1 MRLLG
6 SRYSQDNGMSFTSAQ
21 QRAIESDAR
30 EIMCVAGAGAGK
42 TRVLV
47 ERIARLLVSGT
58 RPGALLVLTFTRRA
72 AREMRER
79 LIERI
84 GGGENAKA
92 IVAQITLG
100 TFHAVAFKLLRI
112 WGERLGYDAKS
123 LTIIPPGDA
132 DLILQ
137 QIAAE
142 FGYVRDGKW
151 RGGLSWA
158 KLNEWR
164 ECHYTGGT
172 PSRDTQGVQDAL
184 ARIFAEY
191 CNRLRGAQSLDFGLT
206 LLEVARLLDTQPDI
220 REQYQRTIT
229 HVFVD
234 ESQDLDEFQHQMLF
248 RFWPPAAIFFVG
260 DLRQSIYAWR
270 SARPDLLRRLLHVR
284 TFEIVDLDSCFRC
297 SDRIVEAAN
306 TLIDHN
312 GDELAAPMKGAT
324 RRCGQVEAF
333 EGDYEAV
340 VAKVKELQSFH
351 AAGEIAVLGRTH
363 RVLRHVQGA
372 MAEVG
377 VSCNRVGESGD
388 LAKTEAFAKLHAAM
402 RLVVNRRD
410 RFAVL
415 ILASELGLDAEHIA
429 RLNLAAAGG
438 SPIFDAYLQLCSN
451 ALGDS
456 IAFANPEHLAT
467 LFLHS
472 VGAHL
477 AVDTARAAGFWSA
490 FCPDKSIAEA
500 LEWYAG
506 FDSDKGEDYR
516 KGDDITLITAHAAK
530 GLEWDAVIVAGLDE
544 GVFPSLRS
552 ADVLEERRLCYVA
565 MTRARHYV
573 GLHHLGEPSRFILES
588 EVAA

>member
-1 MRLLG
+1 
-6 SRYSQDNGMSFTSAQ
+6 MSFTSAQ
-21 QRAIESDAR
+21 QQAIESDAR

-42 TRVLV
+42 TRTMV

-58 RPGALLVLTFTRRA
+58 RPSALLVLTFTRRA

-79 LIERI
+79 LIERL
-84 GGGENAKA
+84 GGGENAKT

-100 TFHAVAFKLLRI
+100 TFHAVAYKLLRI
-112 WGERLGYDAKS
+112 WGERLGYDAES
-123 LTIIPPGDA
+123 LTIVPPGDA

-137 QIAAE
+137 QIASE
-142 FGYVRDGKW
+142 FGYARDGKW
-151 RGGLSWA
+151 RGGLSWTR
-158 KLNEWR
+158 LSQWR
-164 ECHYTGGT
+164 ECQYTGGT
-172 PSRDTQGVQDAL
+172 PPRGSQGVQDAL

-206 LLEVARLLDTQPDI
+206 LLEVKRLLDSQSDI
-220 REQYQRTIT
+220 REKYNSTIK

-234 ESQDLDEFQHQMLF
+234 EAQDLDEFQHGMLF
-248 RFWPPAAIFFVG
+248 YFWPPASIFFVG

-270 SARPDLLRRLLHVR
+270 SARPDLLRRLLQGR
-284 TFEIVDLDSCFRC
+284 TFEVIDLDSCFRC

-306 TLIDHN
+306 TLIDRN
-312 GDELAAPMKGAT
+312 GDELAAPMRGAT
-324 RRCGQVEAF
+324 RRRGLVEAF
-333 EGDYEAV
+333 EGDYGAV

-363 RVLRHVQGA
+363 RVLRYVQGA
-372 MAEVG
+372 MAEAG
-377 VSCNRVGESGD
+377 VSCNRVGQSSD
-388 LAKTEAFAKLHAAM
+388 LAKTEAFSKLHAAL

-415 ILASELGLDAEHIA
+415 ILAAELGLDQERIA
-429 RLNLAAAGG
+429 RLNLAAAAG
-438 SPIFDAYLQLCSN
+438 SPIFDAYLQLGSN

-456 IAFANPEHLAT
+456 IAFANPEHGVE
-467 LFLHS
+467 LFIDAMSRSLPI
-472 VGAHL
+472 
-477 AVDTARAAGFWSA
+477 DTARAAGFWSA
-490 FCPDKSIAEA
+490 FCSDKSIAEA
-500 LEWYAG
+500 LEWYAD

-516 KGDDITLITAHAAK
+516 KGEAVTLITAHAAK

-544 GVFPSLRS
+544 GVFPSVRS
-552 ADVLEERRLCYVA
+552 TDVLEERRLCYVA

-573 GLHHLGEPSRFILES
+573 GLHHMGEPSQFIGES